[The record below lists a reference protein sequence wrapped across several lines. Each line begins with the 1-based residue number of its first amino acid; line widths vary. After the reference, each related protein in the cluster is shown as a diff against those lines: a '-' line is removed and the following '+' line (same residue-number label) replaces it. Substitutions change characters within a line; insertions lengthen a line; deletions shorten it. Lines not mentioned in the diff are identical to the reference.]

1 MKSSVISLSAAL
13 LGLTACAQTAPDGAE
28 LQPDLAWVEE
38 VFGWVAV
45 TDADAP
51 PKRLAFGMENTDW
64 IIILLTCA
72 EQPGEYDFTYFNA
85 ENETDGAKSPIRLSG
100 EAGRADIGG
109 RIQCEDAQIGPDCVT
124 EATAKGETF
133 KALMTSADPVRV
145 NAAGEL
151 KWYPA
156 PGQHGEAFIEACR
169 AEMPVA

>member
-38 VFGWVAV
+38 GFGWVAV

-64 IIILLTCA
+64 IIIMVTCA
-72 EQPGEYDFTYFNA
+72 DQPGEYDFTYFNSDR
-85 ENETDGAKSPIRLSG
+85 ETDGAESPIRLSG

-109 RIQCEDAQIGPDCVT
+109 RIHCEDAQVGPRCVT
-124 EATAKGETF
+124 EATAEGEAFTD
-133 KALMTSADPVRV
+133 LMTSADPVRV

-169 AEMPVA
+169 AGTPVA

>member
-1 MKSSVISLSAAL
+1 M
-13 LGLTACAQTAPDGAE
+13 
-28 LQPDLAWVEE
+28 
-38 VFGWVAV
+38 
-45 TDADAP
+45 
-51 PKRLAFGMENTDW
+51 
-64 IIILLTCA
+64 
-72 EQPGEYDFTYFNA
+72 
-85 ENETDGAKSPIRLSG
+85 
-100 EAGRADIGG
+100 
-109 RIQCEDAQIGPDCVT
+109 T